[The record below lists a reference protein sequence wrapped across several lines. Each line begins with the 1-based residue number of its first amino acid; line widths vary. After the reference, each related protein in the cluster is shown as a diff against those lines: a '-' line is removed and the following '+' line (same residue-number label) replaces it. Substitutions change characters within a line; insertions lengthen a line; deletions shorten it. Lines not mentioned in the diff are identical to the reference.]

1 MKSRIIKFIYK
12 YNLAI
17 GTLLVFIVYLLP
29 RVILGKDSFVTINDN
44 LDSEIIWRVVLAK
57 SGLAFKFSGN
67 IEQIMNGIPREFL
80 VSGYNLATG
89 IYLIFEP
96 FIAYVINEI
105 LVHLVAFL
113 GMYFLLKEHILKKE
127 KEILIIWGVSLCF
140 SFIPFLS
147 IYGLSV
153 AGQPLLFYA
162 FLNILKQKSRLRD
175 FVIIFIFALYS
186 SLVLSGFFII
196 LSLIMVFIVHSILF
210 KKINKK
216 FLLGLLILVIVY
228 LFVEFSL
235 LKVILH
241 HNGLISHRVE
251 RNVFFTEVAFRKCD
265 NFLQAVFKVLE
276 NFSFGH
282 RYSPS
287 LHFPI
292 LFTLFLACIIIMKK
306 IQKKNVISK

>member
-1 MKSRIIKFIYK
+1 MKSKIIKFIYK

-89 IYLIFEP
+89 FYLVFEP

-113 GMYFLLKEHILKKE
+113 GMYFLLQEHILKKE

-140 SFIPFLS
+140 SFIPF
-147 IYGLSV
+147 Y
-153 AGQPLLFYA
+153 LLCF
-162 FLNILKQKSRLRD
+162 
-175 FVIIFIFALYS
+175 
-186 SLVLSGFFII
+186 
-196 LSLIMVFIVHSILF
+196 
-210 KKINKK
+210 
-216 FLLGLLILVIVY
+216 
-228 LFVEFSL
+228 
-235 LKVILH
+235 
-241 HNGLISHRVE
+241 
-251 RNVFFTEVAFRKCD
+251 
-265 NFLQAVFKVLE
+265 
-276 NFSFGH
+276 
-282 RYSPS
+282 
-287 LHFPI
+287 
-292 LFTLFLACIIIMKK
+292 
-306 IQKKNVISK
+306 